1 MGVKLYDL
9 VGQDEKRPFS
19 PHCWKVAFAL
29 SHKGVEFECIPTR
42 FREIPSLE
50 NGASKTVPLI
60 RDGDE
65 VVAESF
71 RIALYLDKVYPDRPP
86 LFHGQGT
93 VPLTRF
99 IERWAHQTVYAQI
112 SRMILM
118 DLFAILDEG
127 DREYFRT
134 TREARFKQ
142 KLEEVPAN
150 REERLPAF
158 RASLDPLRSMVE
170 RQAFLAGDEPCFADY
185 IIAGGFQWAR
195 VSSSFQLLEKDDP
208 VAQWFERCLDL
219 HGGLARSVA
228 AAA

>member
-1 MGVKLYDL
+1 MSIKLYDL
-9 VGQDEKRPFS
+9 VGHDEKRPFS

-29 SHKGVEFECIPTR
+29 AHKGLEFESVPAR
-42 FREIPSLE
+42 FRDIQSLE
-50 NGASKTVPLI
+50 DGASRTVPLI
-60 RDGDE
+60 RDGE
-65 VVAESF
+65 QVISESF
-71 RIALYLDKVYPDRPP
+71 RIALYLDEAYPDLPP
-86 LFHGQGT
+86 LFKGEGT

-112 SRMILM
+112 ARMILG

-127 DREYFRT
+127 DREYFRK
-134 TREARFKQ
+134 TREARFGQ
-142 KLEEVPAN
+142 KLEDVPVG

-170 RQAFLAGDEPCFADY
+170 RQAFIAGEEPCFADY

-195 VSSSFQLLEKDDP
+195 VSSSFQLLETDDP
-208 VAQWFERCLDL
+208 VAGWFERCLDL
-219 HGGLARSVA
+219 YGGLARSIA